1 MSYNL
6 DKLNELSG
14 GDKDFNISIIEVF
27 LAETPADM
35 DQLEGAVAAGD
46 HEMIYSSAHKI
57 KPNTDLLGMN
67 DTLEAILAIEGH
79 ARGDQDMGAIG
90 TLTAKVKED
99 LEKAY
104 PFFQEYIK

>member
-14 GDKDFNISIIEVF
+14 GDKDFNVSIIEVF

-35 DQLEGAVAAGD
+35 DQLEEAVEAKD
-46 HEMIYSSAHKI
+46 YEKIYQHAHKI
-57 KPNTDLLGMN
+57 KPNADLLGMN
-67 DTLEAILAIEGH
+67 EALEAVLTIEGH
-79 ARGDQDMGAIG
+79 ARGDQDIATIVS
-90 TLTAKVKED
+90 LTSKVREE

-104 PFFQEYIK
+104 PYFKEYIQ

>member
-14 GDKDFNISIIEVF
+14 GDKEFNVSIIEVF

-35 DQLEGAVAAGD
+35 QNLAAAVEAKD
-46 HEMIYSSAHKI
+46 HDKIYQYAHKI
-57 KPNTDLLGMN
+57 KPNADLLGVN
-67 DTLEAILAIEGH
+67 AALEAVLAIEVH
-79 ARGDQDMGAIG
+79 ARGDQDMAAID
-90 TLTAKVKED
+90 TLTAAVKQE

-104 PFFQEYIK
+104 PFFQEYIG